1 MLQVPFNISERI
13 GNTEWTVISIGCSA
27 ARTFRLRSFDGS
39 VMYLKVM
46 DKASKYS
53 LQPEYERLEWL
64 KGKLPVPQ
72 ILDFTVED
80 EKEFLLTSEICGV
93 HAADQSWIDRLPVV
107 VRELAIGLKAIHSIH
122 VEGCPFDKSLDVR
135 IREAELN
142 IIAGLVD
149 EDDFDIKRKGRKAV
163 ELYRE
168 LLEARP
174 DHEDLVFTH
183 GDYCLPNILLN
194 GANLSGFI
202 DWGSAGIADRY
213 QDIALA
219 FRSFTWNFGEQ
230 WGRLFL
236 QEYGLEE
243 VDWSKIEFYQ
253 FLDEFF

>member
-1 MLQVPFNISERI
+1 MMQVPLNISERI
-13 GNTEWTVISIGCSA
+13 GNAEWTVISIGCSA
-27 ARTFRLRSFDGS
+27 ARTFRLCSCDGS

-46 DKASKYS
+46 NKAGKFS

-64 KGKLPVPQ
+64 QGKLSVPQ
-72 ILDFTVED
+72 ILDFAVED
-80 EKEFLLTSEICGV
+80 EKEFLLTSEVCGV
-93 HAADQSWIDRLPVV
+93 HAADQSWNDRLPVV
-107 VRELAIGLKAIHSIH
+107 VRELAKGLKAIHSIH
-122 VEGCPFDKSLDVR
+122 VEGCPFDKSLSVR

-142 IIAGLVD
+142 VTAGLVN
-149 EDDFDIKRKGRKAV
+149 EDDFDIKRKGRKAAD
-163 ELYRE
+163 LFRE

-183 GDYCLPNILLN
+183 GDYCLPNILIS
-194 GANLSGFI
+194 GESLSGFI
-202 DWGSAGIADRY
+202 DWGHAGIADRY

-219 FRSFTWNFGEQ
+219 FRSFTFNFGEE

-243 VDWSKIEFYQ
+243 VDWRKVEYYQ